1 MNIVWAIKLL
11 LPVVAVCVVV
21 MYLTRKVS
29 SGWISEADWKTTLLG
44 LIGAA
49 TVAFLSFSTLIFA
62 LGCVCLAL
70 WLAHRYGTD
79 RGGRLAAYAL
89 LMASM
94 PPAELQLEN
103 IGGIGYVT
111 SLNPIRLLSLTLLLP
126 ALLNRPPQETARPIP
141 GWLRLCDLGIFG
153 YLTLMAALA
162 WSSTATVLARH
173 CIELVL
179 DILVPYL
186 ALTRCAQSTPDR
198 LRMLAVFVLAMCC
211 QATIAVI
218 ESVSHHQFYNQLQHL
233 MGTSWQLTW
242 GEFRSGFLRG
252 QAAPQGPLILATML
266 LVAMGAAASLP
277 GQHRARTGWLV
288 YTLLLAGLWA
298 TFGRAAWLC
307 AAALCVSL
315 LVLPRIGGRLYIG
328 AVALLSGIVTVGW
341 TSGIGQQ
348 LTEGVIDLFNA
359 EGRESFNILYRQELL
374 EASVALLKQSPW
386 LGVGDFLTPLA
397 YLKQG
402 EGIIDLVN
410 TYLVV
415 ALNVGLIGLGLLMT
429 PFLVGLWRQS
439 ALVPRG
445 TPALGHE
452 ALAWIAMTVALM
464 ALVFTV
470 SPIRQVMQMLIWAAA
485 LAIAHL
491 ASLERPRR

>member
-1 MNIVWAIKLL
+1 MSIVWATKLL
-11 LPVVAVCVVV
+11 LPVLGVTLAVLW
-21 MYLTRKVS
+21 MTRQASLEWLTRREHD
-29 SGWISEADWKTTLLG
+29 GLLAG
-44 LIGAA
+44 LVVAN
-49 TVAFLSFSTLIFA
+49 TVAFLSFKTSVFA
-62 LGCVCLAL
+62 IGTVLTAL
-70 WLAHRYGTD
+70 WLARKLGGGD
-79 RGGRLAAYAL
+79 RGHLSAYAL
-89 LMASM
+89 LLVTL
-94 PPAELQLEN
+94 PPAEFVLDD
-103 IGGIGYVT
+103 IAGIGYVT
-111 SLNPIRLLSLTLLLP
+111 ALNPIRLLSLTLLLP
-126 ALLNRPPQETARPIP
+126 VLMGRPPSDRHSPTP
-141 GWLRLCDLGIFG
+141 GWLRLCDLGMLG
-153 YLTLMAALA
+153 YVLLVATYGWGSAL
-162 WSSTATVLARH
+162 SVVVRATVEAL
-173 CIELVL
+173 L
-179 DILVPYL
+179 DVWIPYL
-186 ALTRCAQSTPDR
+186 ALTRCARDSATRRQ
-198 LRMLAVFVLAMCC
+198 MLAVFVLAMAC
-211 QATIAVI
+211 QGAMAMI
-218 ESVSHHQFYNQLQHL
+218 ESLTGRQFHNQLQYIY
-233 MGTSWQLTW
+233 GTSWQTTW
-242 GEFRSGFLRG
+242 AELRAGFLRG
-252 QAAPQGPLILATML
+252 QAAPQNPLVLAAML
-266 LVAMGAAASLP
+266 LVALGAWAGLKPERP
-277 GQHRARTGWLV
+277 GKAYWW
-288 YTLLLAGLWA
+288 LLLLLLGGLWA

-307 AAALCVSL
+307 AGLFFASLLAMPRLAGRGYLMTVAALTA
-315 LVLPRIGGRLYIG
+315 LVG
-328 AVALLSGIVTVGW
+328 AGWSSGL
-341 TSGIGQQ
+341 GQQ
-348 LTEGVIDLFNA
+348 LTQGAIELFNA

-485 LAIAHL
+485 LGIAHL